1 MLHACNEKDEFLTR
15 VMGLCSGVWFNTCN
29 FPKTEVGS
37 GKSRAPVQTLENLEM
52 KKTLVAIAALAAFG
66 AQAQSSVT
74 ITGTVDPHYQIAKT
88 TTGSGV
94 TRSANTMASGQVGTP
109 NVTFAG
115 TEDLGGGAKA
125 SFLYEM
131 NFDTTDTDNTASTKA
146 GQIFAGLSNSM
157 GSIKLGAPNTPT
169 LSTQVGRAGGFG
181 SKIGGGR
188 AGFSVGGTA
197 RTRHDDTVLLE
208 SANYGGFSVQF
219 AHTARL
225 TAATNTQGFATG
237 AVANSINDIGVFYKN
252 GPIDAGVSNFKQS
265 AVVNQTTAF
274 AGYTMGA
281 AKVIVGMH
289 SQNNLAATTEVA
301 ASGTTAAT
309 VGVAVG
315 KIRGTNIAAS
325 YALTPTTTVF
335 ANVARANDKT
345 TDNRDLSMTG
355 VGVKYELSKRTS
367 LNARMISEKRD
378 NLAANSTILAK
389 QTTTLLGVQ
398 HNF

>member
-1 MLHACNEKDEFLTR
+1 
-15 VMGLCSGVWFNTCN
+15 
-29 FPKTEVGS
+29 
-37 GKSRAPVQTLENLEM
+37 M
-52 KKTLVAIAALAAFG
+52 KKTLVALAALAAFG
-66 AQAQSSVT
+66 AQAQSTVT

-125 SFLYEM
+125 AFLYEL
-131 NFDTTDTDNTASTKA
+131 NFDTTDTGTAPTSGAPAA
-146 GQIFAGLSNSM
+146 GQIFAALSNSM

-197 RTRHDDTVLLE
+197 RTRHDDTMVLE
-208 SANYGGFSVQF
+208 SANYGGFSAQF

-225 TAATNTQGFATG
+225 TAANNDQGFAKGSLAT
-237 AVANSINDIGVFYKN
+237 SMNDIGLFYKA
-252 GPIDAGVSNFKQS
+252 GPIDAGVSNLKQS
-265 AVVNQTTAF
+265 GVVNQTTAF

-289 SQNNLAATTEVA
+289 SQNNLKATTEAAANDGANPVVA
-301 ASGTTAAT
+301 P
-309 VGVAVG
+309 VLGVAVG
-315 KIRGTNIAAS
+315 KIRGTNIAAT

-335 ANVARANDKT
+335 GNVARANDKT
-345 TDNRDLSMTG
+345 TYNRDLSMTA

-367 LNARMISEKRD
+367 LNARFINEKR
-378 NLAANSTILAK
+378 NNVAADSTQLAK

>member
-1 MLHACNEKDEFLTR
+1 
-15 VMGLCSGVWFNTCN
+15 
-29 FPKTEVGS
+29 
-37 GKSRAPVQTLENLEM
+37 M
-52 KKTLVAIAALAAFG
+52 KKTLIAIAALAATSAF
-66 AQAQSSVT
+66 AQSTVT
-74 ITGTVDPHYQIAKT
+74 ITGTVDPHYQSQKT

-94 TRSANTMASGQVGTP
+94 SRTANSMASGQVGTP

-115 TEDLGGGAKA
+115 TEDLGGGLKA

-146 GQIFAGLSNSM
+146 GQIFAGLSGSM

-197 RTRHDDTVLLE
+197 RTRNDDTVVLE
-208 SANYGGFSVQF
+208 SANYGGFTATW

-225 TAATNTQGFATG
+225 SAATAAQGFTA
-237 AVANSINDIGVFYKN
+237 ADEVKSINDIGLAYAN
-252 GPIDAGVSNFKQS
+252 GPLAAGVSNYKQ
-265 AVVNQTTAF
+265 AGVVNQTTGF
-274 AGYTMGA
+274 VSYTMGA

-289 SQNNLAATTEVA
+289 NQNNLKVTADSA
-301 ASGTTAAT
+301 TAA
-309 VGVAVG
+309 GVAVG
-315 KIRGTNIAAS
+315 KIRGSNIAAT
-325 YALTPTTTVF
+325 YQLTPVTSVF

-345 TDNRDLSMTG
+345 TDNRDLSMTA

-367 LNARMISEKRD
+367 LNARLISEKRD
-378 NLAANSTILAK
+378 NLASSSTILAK
-389 QTTTLLGVQ
+389 QTTTLFGLQ

>member
-1 MLHACNEKDEFLTR
+1 
-15 VMGLCSGVWFNTCN
+15 
-29 FPKTEVGS
+29 
-37 GKSRAPVQTLENLEM
+37 M

-74 ITGTVDPHYQIAKT
+74 ITGTVDPTYQIAKT

-94 TRSANTMASGQVGTP
+94 TRSANTMASGNVGTP

-115 TEDLGGGAKA
+115 TEDLGGGVKA

-131 NFDTTDTDNTASTKA
+131 NFDTTDTGSLTTAQAAPTSGA
-146 GQIFAGLSNSM
+146 PASGQIFAGLSNSM

-169 LSTQVGRAGGFG
+169 LSTQVGRASGFG

-188 AGFSVGGTA
+188 AGFNVGGTA
-197 RTRHDDTVLLE
+197 RTRTDDTMVLE
-208 SANYGGFSVQF
+208 SANYGGFSAQF

-225 TAATNTQGFATG
+225 TAASADQGFTA
-237 AVANSINDIGVFYKN
+237 ANEVKSVNDIGLFYKA
-252 GPIDAGVSNFKQS
+252 GPIDAGVSNYKQS

-274 AGYTMGA
+274 ASYTLGA
-281 AKVIVGMH
+281 AKVTVGMH
-289 SQNNLAATTEVA
+289 SQNNLKVTNDSA
-301 ASGTTAAT
+301 TAA
-309 VGVAVG
+309 GVALG

-345 TDNRDLSMTG
+345 TDNRDLSMTA
-355 VGVKYELSKRTS
+355 VGVKYDLSKRTS
-367 LNARMISEKRD
+367 LNARMINEKRD
-378 NLAANSTILAK
+378 NLAANSTIHAK

>member
-1 MLHACNEKDEFLTR
+1 
-15 VMGLCSGVWFNTCN
+15 
-29 FPKTEVGS
+29 
-37 GKSRAPVQTLENLEM
+37 M

-66 AQAQSSVT
+66 AQAQSTVT

-109 NVTFAG
+109 NVTFSG

-125 SFLYEM
+125 SFLYEL
-131 NFDTTDTDNTASTKA
+131 NFDTTDTGTAPTSGAPAA

-197 RTRHDDTVLLE
+197 RTRHDDTVVLE
-208 SANYGGFSVQF
+208 SANYGGFSAQF

-225 TAATNTQGFATG
+225 TAANNNQGFGTG
-237 AVANSINDIGVFYKN
+237 AVANSMNDIGLFYKA
-252 GPIDAGVSNFKQS
+252 GPIDAGVSNLKQS

-274 AGYTMGA
+274 ASYTVGP

-289 SQNNLAATTEVA
+289 SQNNLAAVTEAA
-301 ASGTTAAT
+301 ASGATAAT
-309 VGVAVG
+309 VGTAVG
-315 KIRGTNIAAS
+315 KIRGTNIGAT

-335 ANVARANDKT
+335 GNVARANDKT
-345 TDNRDLSMTG
+345 TNDRDLSMAA

-367 LNARMISEKRD
+367 LNARYISEKRD
-378 NLAANSTILAK
+378 NLAANSTIHAK
-389 QTTTLLGVQ
+389 QTTTLLGLQ

>member
-1 MLHACNEKDEFLTR
+1 
-15 VMGLCSGVWFNTCN
+15 
-29 FPKTEVGS
+29 
-37 GKSRAPVQTLENLEM
+37 
-52 KKTLVAIAALAAFG
+52 
-66 AQAQSSVT
+66 
-74 ITGTVDPHYQIAKT
+74 
-88 TTGSGV
+88 
-94 TRSANTMASGQVGTP
+94 MASGQVGTP
-109 NVTFAG
+109 NVTFSG
-115 TEDLGGGAKA
+115 TEDLGGGMKA

-146 GQIFAGLSNSM
+146 GQIFAGLSGGM

-197 RTRHDDTVLLE
+197 RTRHDDTVVLE
-208 SANYGGFSVQF
+208 SANYGGFSAQF

-225 TAATNTQGFATG
+225 TAANADQGVAAA
-237 AVANSINDIGVFYKN
+237 AVTNSINDIGVFYKA
-252 GPIDAGVSNFKQS
+252 GPIDAGVSNLKQS

-274 AGYTMGA
+274 ASYTMGP

-289 SQNNLAATTEVA
+289 SQNNLVTSTENATT
-301 ASGTTAAT
+301 
-309 VGVAVG
+309 VGNAIG
-315 KIRGTNIAAS
+315 KIRGTNIAAT

-335 ANVARANDKT
+335 GNVARANDKT
-345 TDNRDLSMTG
+345 TNDRDLSMTA

-378 NLAANSTILAK
+378 NLAANSTIHAK